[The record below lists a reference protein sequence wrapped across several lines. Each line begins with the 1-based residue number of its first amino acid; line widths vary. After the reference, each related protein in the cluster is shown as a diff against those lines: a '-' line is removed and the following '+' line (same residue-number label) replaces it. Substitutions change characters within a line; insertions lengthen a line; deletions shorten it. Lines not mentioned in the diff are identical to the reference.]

1 MPDVQVLVGGVVF
14 VVSFAG
20 CIGALREN
28 MCLLQFFSLC
38 LLLFFLAE
46 MGLAA
51 VGFLIPDKVNKGHS
65 VQSLS
70 YMVITSGPGQNSHN
84 IQ

>member
-1 MPDVQVLVGGVVF
+1 MVLVGGVVF

-51 VGFLIPDKVNKGHS
+51 VGFLIPDKVITFCH
-65 VQSLS
+65 
-70 YMVITSGPGQNSHN
+70 VIIDQCMADLFLNLD
-84 IQ
+84 

>member
-1 MPDVQVLVGGVVF
+1 MLIVGVVVF

-51 VGFLIPDKVNKGHS
+51 VGFLIPDKA
-65 VQSLS
+65 SLHIKS
-70 YMVITSGPGQNSHN
+70 YLPTPMSMMFIF
-84 IQ
+84 

>member
-1 MPDVQVLVGGVVF
+1 MVLVGGVVF

-51 VGFLIPDKVNKGHS
+51 VGFLIPDKV
-65 VQSLS
+65 
-70 YMVITSGPGQNSHN
+70 TT
-84 IQ
+84 